1 MAFSLAMKVAIE
13 SGDVRGIET
22 ALATGDDINA
32 RSSDGQSASRPPIWR
47 LRRPIAG
54 ITPVMLAVYHDTRRN
69 NQTKVL
75 RYLLE
80 RGADPNVTT
89 SNGETPLQ
97 VAVILLPCDDL
108 TEHDYENTFSFE
120 SLVEIMQLLIAH
132 GADVNAVDRKG
143 RTALHYACHEGEID
157 LIRLLLRHG
166 AGLPNSAIAVCAH
179 ACELNSAS
187 AHYQACLDLV
197 RCVRS
202 AGSWQRYVREPSAN
216 LKGLRYLCLAG
227 RATAPPSL
235 ARLFGRPPV
244 RSPKGAATR
253 SRRRE
258 NSIAR
263 TPLPEEVFAH
273 VLGFWDPRRD
283 ERPPRPS

>member
-1 MAFSLAMKVAIE
+1 
-13 SGDVRGIET
+13 
-22 ALATGDDINA
+22 
-32 RSSDGQSASRPPIWR
+32 
-47 LRRPIAG
+47 
-54 ITPVMLAVYHDTRRN
+54 MLAVYHDTRRN

-75 RYLLE
+75 RYLLA

-89 SNGETPLQ
+89 SNGQTALHF
-97 VAVILLPCDDL
+97 AIILIPCDYD
-108 TEHDYENTFSFE
+108 HDDDKSFSFE
-120 SLVEIMQLLIAH
+120 SLVEIMQLFIAH

-157 LIRLLLRHG
+157 LIRLLLRNG
-166 AGLPNSAIAVCAH
+166 AGLPNSAIAVCAS
-179 ACELNSAS
+179 ACELNSDEAEATS
-187 AHYQACLDLV
+187 AQYQACLDLV

-202 AGSWQRYVREPSAN
+202 AGSWQRYVREPSVN
-216 LKGLRYLCLAG
+216 LKCLRYLCLAG
-227 RATAPPSL
+227 RATAPPGL

-258 NSIAR
+258 TSIAR
-263 TPLPEEVFAH
+263 TPLPEEVFAD

-283 ERPPRPS
+283 ERPS